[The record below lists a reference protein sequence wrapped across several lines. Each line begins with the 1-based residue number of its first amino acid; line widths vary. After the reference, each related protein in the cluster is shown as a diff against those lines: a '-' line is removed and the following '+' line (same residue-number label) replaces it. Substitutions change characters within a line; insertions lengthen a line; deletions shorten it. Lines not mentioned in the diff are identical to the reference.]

1 MELLAGAF
9 VGIEASSPECP
20 AESAGEEWEESAEPR
35 HVGDSWVMTEKRK
48 EELRQTK
55 TFRKIEQDIRD
66 RNRRSKRRLKEDKKS
81 KYNDEF
87 YVDKSRQI
95 ATMTA
100 EKDLK
105 GHILRH
111 RGHMLKSRSSAEN
124 DIMKVKTLVSQAAYE
139 LRLGTAEVYY
149 AFRFALLSLNKNAC
163 PDRNED
169 RNQIVYLLKV
179 SK

>member
-9 VGIEASSPECP
+9 VGIEASTPECP
-20 AESAGEEWEESAEPR
+20 GAESAGEEREESAEPR

-81 KYNDEF
+81 KLYNDEF

-149 AFRFALLSLNKNAC
+149 AFPFAL
-163 PDRNED
+163 
-169 RNQIVYLLKV
+169 
-179 SK
+179 